1 MAGLFFCLASA
12 EGAGLLF
19 CPAAIQPHT
28 SVYSAFCVV
37 HAIYTAHLTKP
48 RAGLYNGILC
58 DLTHLTAHD
67 TRPMQSAIIIPP
79 APRQTLYRSAYPPII
94 IMYNKGAPVQRCAL
108 VIDPYQAVQ
117 QTANH
122 ASPAMCRYFPRLAA
136 GVLVW
141 VSLALCFFLARR
153 RGTIDGLP
161 PRLFSGFRPIA
172 NRGQQ

>member
-1 MAGLFFCLASA
+1 
-12 EGAGLLF
+12 
-19 CPAAIQPHT
+19 
-28 SVYSAFCVV
+28 
-37 HAIYTAHLTKP
+37 
-48 RAGLYNGILC
+48 
-58 DLTHLTAHD
+58 
-67 TRPMQSAIIIPP
+67 
-79 APRQTLYRSAYPPII
+79 
-94 IMYNKGAPVQRCAL
+94 MYNKGAPVQRCAL

-122 ASPAMCRYFPRLAA
+122 ANPAMCRYFPRLAA